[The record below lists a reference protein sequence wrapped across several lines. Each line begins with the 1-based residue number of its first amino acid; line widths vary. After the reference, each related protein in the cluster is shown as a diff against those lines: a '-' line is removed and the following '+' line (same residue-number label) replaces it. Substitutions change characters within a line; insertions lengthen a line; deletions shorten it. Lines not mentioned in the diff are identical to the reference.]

1 MSEKMKKR
9 FLLLFSAFILVLAVF
24 LGGCLGGNKG
34 GGGNTVPDPGKDPET
49 PAEEVFFDYSAL
61 NYNPEYS
68 NPSDPNEK
76 GFIIYDNIDFTLV
89 TFRVATPMS
98 PYFIISQGNK
108 VFATI
113 KKPDTLPSY
122 PPFSPDKPGEYTVEV
137 IAPKAGKNSR
147 DLAGR
152 FTIKVSAGGFPTE
165 IAFDFINFDTGEK
178 EDPRAGEQYTIIPKA
193 FAEGRATALSGERYS
208 GSWQA
213 VFMFPNA
220 LDSSQAQ
227 TLWDTNHPLTGDLTV
242 TIPNLIL
249 DGKLR
254 ASYRITVEGRTQP
267 ILFQSDIP
275 VENNYAGLSF
285 SFDNLESKNLSIPYS
300 TNFFQ
305 RLQARHTFDNGQS
318 EPVTPVPY
326 SDSKKGDT
334 VLFIKYTGQQ
344 SFAGYNFSA
353 SDFNDPERY
362 GLFGNTAR
370 VYVQNGAYYYFS
382 PYYSGAEFYFAYCYR
397 EDFGGGAYTKYLRL
411 DGGDFSADF
420 IKEVP
425 DGISITSASGR
436 EMKPNTT
443 TNKDEFRSFTRN
455 VVNDTLEIMVTV
467 KKLQFV
473 TYTLDNQ
480 YFSLDTQITGS
491 ASALKDYYI
500 EYDGSKMGY
509 NKPANKFY
517 SEYDG
522 ELQIK
527 FASPH
532 DENISYILTV
542 NFQNPVLKK
551 ELAYDDNGK
560 PNLFIKNFRP
570 EEAYLVKDIHYNRK
584 TLTRAFGENE
594 SIGIK
599 YGDIIYHNPDL
610 LFTGPGRYEN
620 HYTLYLFDN
629 GEKMDVPGVTSGV
642 IYIVPDYIIEV
653 DGVDYLMSDSENYIS
668 QPSAFSEYG
677 YNFRGYIPF
686 FKIDVEDIDNSVIK
700 IKNSDGNEVASGVA
714 HIYKRA
720 DGIFI
725 AYDGFDIKNAL
736 ICKIILK

>member
-1 MSEKMKKR
+1 MKKR

-108 VFATI
+108 VFAI
-113 KKPDTLPSY
+113 IEKPDILPSY
-122 PPFSPDKPGEYTVEV
+122 PNFSPDKPGEYTVEV

-178 EDPRAGEQYTIIPKA
+178 EDPRAGEKYTIIPKA

-267 ILFQSDIP
+267 IFFQSDIP

-285 SFDNLESKNLSIPYS
+285 SFDNLESKNLSIPYNCI
-300 TNFFQ
+300 NFFQ

-318 EPVTPVPY
+318 EPVTLVSY
-326 SDSKKGDT
+326 SGSKKGDT

-344 SFAGYNFSA
+344 SFAGY
-353 SDFNDPERY
+353 D
-362 GLFGNTAR
+362 AR
-370 VYVQNGAYYYFS
+370 VYAQNGAYYYYFS
-382 PYYSGAEFYFAYCYR
+382 PSYSGAEFYFAYCYH

-411 DGGDFSADF
+411 DGGDFSASF
-420 IKEVP
+420 TKELP
-425 DGISITSASGR
+425 DSMTITSASGK
-436 EMKPNTT
+436 EMRQNTT
-443 TNKDEFRSFTRN
+443 TNKDIFDSFTREI
-455 VVNDTLEIMVTV
+455 VNNTLEVKVTV
-467 KKLQFV
+467 KNLQFV
-473 TYTLDNQ
+473 TYTLDDQ
-480 YFSLDTQITGS
+480 YFTVTPQFSGE
-491 ASALKDYYI
+491 ASALKDYYV
-500 EYDGSKMGY
+500 EYDASKTGF
-509 NKPANKFY
+509 NKTQNRFF
-517 SEYDG
+517 SENEG
-522 ELQIK
+522 EQQIK

-532 DENISYILTV
+532 DENIKYILTV
-542 NFQNPVLKK
+542 RFQNPLAKK
-551 ELAYDDNGK
+551 ELDTSEAL
-560 PNLFIKNFRP
+560 PNLFIYWP
-570 EEAYLVKDIHYNRK
+570 EEAFKVKETYYNRK
-584 TLTRAFGENE
+584 TVTRGLTDGEY
-594 SIGIK
+594 IR
-599 YGDIIYHNPDL
+599 IYHGNIYYDNPDG
-610 LFTGPGRYEN
+610 LFSERPKKYLN
-620 HYTLYLFDN
+620 NYTLYLCEN
-629 GEKMDVPGVTSGV
+629 GQQLGSGISSGTV
-642 IYIVPDYIIEV
+642 YLAPDYIIEIA
-653 DGVDYLMSDSENYIS
+653 GTDYLLSQAPSFEVINTGNGDGRYNYK
-668 QPSAFSEYG
+668 A
-677 YNFRGYIPF
+677 YIPVF
-686 FKIDVEDIDNSVIK
+686 EIEVDNPDMVVPK
-700 IKNSDGNEVASGVA
+700 IKT
-714 HIYKRA
+714 A
-720 DGIFI
+720 DGQDVSPNDASYSINNRI
-725 AYDGFDIKNAL
+725 LSVKYKGFEYIPDI
-736 ICKIILK
+736 CIIRLKQRQ

>member
-1 MSEKMKKR
+1 MKKR

-108 VFATI
+108 VFAI
-113 KKPDTLPSY
+113 IEKPDTLPSY
-122 PPFSPDKPGEYTVEV
+122 PSFSPDKPGEYTVEV

-178 EDPRAGEQYTIIPKA
+178 EDPRAGEKYTIIPKA

-267 ILFQSDIP
+267 IFFQSDIP

-285 SFDNLESKNLSIPYS
+285 SFDNLESKNLSIPYNC

-318 EPVTPVPY
+318 EPVTPVSY
-326 SDSKKGDT
+326 SGSKKGDT

-344 SFAGYNFSA
+344 SFAGY
-353 SDFNDPERY
+353 D
-362 GLFGNTAR
+362 AR
-370 VYVQNGAYYYFS
+370 VYDQNGAYYYYFS
-382 PYYSGAEFYFAYCYR
+382 PYYSGAEFYFAYCYH

-411 DGGDFSADF
+411 DGGDFSASF
-420 IKEVP
+420 TKELP
-425 DGISITSASGR
+425 DSMTITSASGK
-436 EMKPNTT
+436 EMRQNTT
-443 TNKDEFRSFTRN
+443 TNKDIFDSFTREI
-455 VVNDTLEIMVTV
+455 VNNTLEVKVTV
-467 KKLQFV
+467 KNLQFV
-473 TYTLDNQ
+473 TYTLDDQ
-480 YFSLDTQITGS
+480 YFTVTPQFSGE
-491 ASALKDYYI
+491 ASALKDYYV
-500 EYDGSKMGY
+500 EYDASKTGF
-509 NKPANKFY
+509 NKTQNRFF
-517 SEYDG
+517 SENEG
-522 ELQIK
+522 EQQIK

-532 DENISYILTV
+532 DENIKYILTV
-542 NFQNPVLKK
+542 RFQNPLAKK
-551 ELAYDDNGK
+551 ELDTSEAL
-560 PNLFIKNFRP
+560 PNLFIYYRP
-570 EEAYLVKDIHYNRK
+570 EEAFKVKETYYNRK
-584 TLTRAFGENE
+584 TVTRGLTDGEH
-594 SIGIK
+594 IR
-599 YGDIIYHNPDL
+599 IYHGNIYYDNPDG
-610 LFTGPGRYEN
+610 LFSERPKKYPN
-620 HYTLYLFDN
+620 NYTLYLYENDEQL
-629 GEKMDVPGVTSGV
+629 GSGISSGTV
-642 IYIVPDYIIEV
+642 YLAPDYIIEIA
-653 DGVDYLMSDSENYIS
+653 GTDYLLSQAPSFEVINTGNGDGRYNYK
-668 QPSAFSEYG
+668 A
-677 YNFRGYIPF
+677 YIPVF
-686 FKIDVEDIDNSVIK
+686 EIEVDNPDTVVPK
-700 IKNSDGNEVASGVA
+700 IKT
-714 HIYKRA
+714 A
-720 DGIFI
+720 DGQDANDASYSINNRI
-725 AYDGFDIKNAL
+725 LSVKYKGFEYTADI
-736 ICKIILK
+736 CIIRLKQRQ

>member
-1 MSEKMKKR
+1 MGEKMKKR

-113 KKPDTLPSY
+113 KKPDTFPSY
-122 PPFSPDKPGEYTVEV
+122 PSFSPDKPGEYTVEV

-178 EDPRAGEQYTIIPKA
+178 EDPRAGEKYTIIPKA

-267 ILFQSDIP
+267 IFFQSDIP

-285 SFDNLESKNLSIPYS
+285 SFDNQESKNLSIPYNC

-326 SDSKKGDT
+326 SGSKKGDT

-411 DGGDFSADF
+411 DGGDFSA
-420 IKEVP
+420 
-425 DGISITSASGR
+425 
-436 EMKPNTT
+436 
-443 TNKDEFRSFTRN
+443 SFTN
-455 VVNDTLEIMVTV
+455 CPT
-467 KKLQFV
+467 
-473 TYTLDNQ
+473 
-480 YFSLDTQITGS
+480 
-491 ASALKDYYI
+491 A
-500 EYDGSKMGY
+500 
-509 NKPANKFY
+509 
-517 SEYDG
+517 
-522 ELQIK
+522 
-527 FASPH
+527 
-532 DENISYILTV
+532 
-542 NFQNPVLKK
+542 
-551 ELAYDDNGK
+551 
-560 PNLFIKNFRP
+560 
-570 EEAYLVKDIHYNRK
+570 
-584 TLTRAFGENE
+584 
-594 SIGIK
+594 
-599 YGDIIYHNPDL
+599 
-610 LFTGPGRYEN
+610 
-620 HYTLYLFDN
+620 
-629 GEKMDVPGVTSGV
+629 
-642 IYIVPDYIIEV
+642 
-653 DGVDYLMSDSENYIS
+653 
-668 QPSAFSEYG
+668 
-677 YNFRGYIPF
+677 
-686 FKIDVEDIDNSVIK
+686 
-700 IKNSDGNEVASGVA
+700 
-714 HIYKRA
+714 
-720 DGIFI
+720 
-725 AYDGFDIKNAL
+725 
-736 ICKIILK
+736 

>member
-1 MSEKMKKR
+1 M
-9 FLLLFSAFILVLAVF
+9 FSAFILVLAVF

-108 VFATI
+108 VFAI
-113 KKPDTLPSY
+113 IEKPDTLPSY

-178 EDPRAGEQYTIIPKA
+178 EDPRAGENYTIIPKA

-285 SFDNLESKNLSIPYS
+285 SFDNLESKNLSIPYNCI
-300 TNFFQ
+300 NFFQ

-318 EPVTPVPY
+318 EPVTPVSY
-326 SDSKKGDT
+326 SGSKKGDT

-344 SFAGYNFSA
+344 SFAGY
-353 SDFNDPERY
+353 D
-362 GLFGNTAR
+362 AR
-370 VYVQNGAYYYFS
+370 VYDQNGAYYYYFS
-382 PYYSGAEFYFAYCYR
+382 PNYSGAEFYFAYCYH

-411 DGGDFSADF
+411 DGGDFSASF
-420 IKEVP
+420 TKELP
-425 DGISITSASGR
+425 DSMTITSASGK
-436 EMKPNTT
+436 EMRQNTT
-443 TNKDEFRSFTRN
+443 TNKDIFDSFTREI
-455 VVNDTLEIMVTV
+455 VNNTLDVKVTV
-467 KKLQFV
+467 KNLQFV
-473 TYTLDNQ
+473 TYTLGDQ
-480 YFSLDTQITGS
+480 YFTVTPQFSGE
-491 ASALKDYYI
+491 ASALKDYYV
-500 EYDGSKMGY
+500 EYDASKTGF
-509 NKPANKFY
+509 NKTQNRFF
-517 SEYDG
+517 SENEG
-522 ELQIK
+522 EQQIK

-532 DENISYILTV
+532 DENIKYILTV
-542 NFQNPVLKK
+542 RFLNPLAKK
-551 ELAYDDNGK
+551 ELDTSEAL
-560 PNLFIKNFRP
+560 PNLFIYYRP
-570 EEAYLVKDIHYNRK
+570 DEAFKVKETYYNRK
-584 TLTRAFGENE
+584 TVTRGLTDGEH
-594 SIGIK
+594 IR
-599 YGDIIYHNPDL
+599 IYHGNIYYDNPDG
-610 LFTGPGRYEN
+610 LFSKRPQKYLN
-620 HYTLYLFDN
+620 NYTLYLYENDEQL
-629 GEKMDVPGVTSGV
+629 GSGISSGTV
-642 IYIVPDYIIEV
+642 YLAPDYIIEIA
-653 DGVDYLMSDSENYIS
+653 GTDYLLSQAPSFEVINTGNGDGRYNYK
-668 QPSAFSEYG
+668 A
-677 YNFRGYIPF
+677 YIPVF
-686 FKIDVEDIDNSVIK
+686 EIEVDNPDTVVPK
-700 IKNSDGNEVASGVA
+700 IKT
-714 HIYKRA
+714 A
-720 DGIFI
+720 DGQDANDAFYSINNRI
-725 AYDGFDIKNAL
+725 LSVKYKGFEYFPDI
-736 ICKIILK
+736 CIIRLKQRQ

>member
-1 MSEKMKKR
+1 MKKR

-178 EDPRAGEQYTIIPKA
+178 EDPRAGEKYTIIPKA

-285 SFDNLESKNLSIPYS
+285 SFDNLESKNLSIPYNC

-326 SDSKKGDT
+326 SGSKKGDT

-344 SFAGYNFSA
+344 SFAGY
-353 SDFNDPERY
+353 D
-362 GLFGNTAR
+362 AR

-382 PYYSGAEFYFAYCYR
+382 PYYSGAEFYFAYCYH

-411 DGGDFSADF
+411 DGGDFSASF
-420 IKEVP
+420 TKELP
-425 DGISITSASGR
+425 DSMTITSASGK
-436 EMKPNTT
+436 EMRQNTT
-443 TNKDEFRSFTRN
+443 TNKDIFDSFTREI
-455 VVNDTLEIMVTV
+455 VNNTLEVKVTV
-467 KKLQFV
+467 KNLQFV
-473 TYTLDNQ
+473 TYTLDDQ
-480 YFSLDTQITGS
+480 YFTVTPQFSGE
-491 ASALKDYYI
+491 ASALKDYYV
-500 EYDGSKMGY
+500 EYDASKTGFN
-509 NKPANKFY
+509 NKTQNRFF
-517 SEYDG
+517 SENEG
-522 ELQIK
+522 EQQIK

-532 DENISYILTV
+532 DENIKYILTV
-542 NFQNPVLKK
+542 RFQNPLAKK
-551 ELAYDDNGK
+551 ELDTSEAL
-560 PNLFIKNFRP
+560 PNLFIYWS
-570 EEAYLVKDIHYNRK
+570 EEAFKVKETYYNRK
-584 TLTRAFGENE
+584 TVTRGLTDGE
-594 SIGIK
+594 
-599 YGDIIYHNPDL
+599 DIRIYHGNIYYDNPDG
-610 LFTGPGRYEN
+610 LFSERPKKYPN
-620 HYTLYLFDN
+620 NYTLYLCEN
-629 GEKMDVPGVTSGV
+629 GQQLGSGISSGTV
-642 IYIVPDYIIEV
+642 YLAPDYIIEIAGTDYRLGKAPSFEV
-653 DGVDYLMSDSENYIS
+653 INTGNGDGRYNYK
-668 QPSAFSEYG
+668 A
-677 YNFRGYIPF
+677 YIPVF
-686 FKIDVEDIDNSVIK
+686 EIEVDNPDTVVPK
-700 IKNSDGNEVASGVA
+700 IKT
-714 HIYKRA
+714 A
-720 DGIFI
+720 DGQDVSNDAFYSINNRI
-725 AYDGFDIKNAL
+725 LSVKYKGFEYFPDI
-736 ICKIILK
+736 CIIRLKQRQ